1 MVVFAPLACRLYLM
15 LFVFWLP
22 ICEFKALGLDD
33 HIISFFKFC
42 ITKIIVRLF
51 GIADLVYKFPFFFI
65 KLPCSFI
72 MFTLYQKINN
82 AIGFS
87 GIRVRLSLLTS
98 CWMIY
103 ITKPNRSNQNG
114 EHNIANF
121 TMRPYKRDS
130 ISQRIAK
137 IWSTSQMTQHKKVI
151 IENYVLMERS

>member
-1 MVVFAPLACRLYLM
+1 
-15 LFVFWLP
+15 
-22 ICEFKALGLDD
+22 
-33 HIISFFKFC
+33 
-42 ITKIIVRLF
+42 
-51 GIADLVYKFPFFFI
+51 
-65 KLPCSFI
+65 
-72 MFTLYQKINN
+72 
-82 AIGFS
+82 
-87 GIRVRLSLLTS
+87 
-98 CWMIY
+98 MIY